1 MMTSVS
7 TVDIRSSPITVNAI
21 GVRSSLPSP
30 SPSAIGSRPSTVVD
44 VVIRIGRRRTRP
56 AFFKASSFG
65 IPSSRRRRFV

>member
-44 VVIRIGRRRTRP
+44 VVIRIGRRLV
-56 AFFKASSFG
+56 
-65 IPSSRRRRFV
+65 RRRDLRLTLAVPILG